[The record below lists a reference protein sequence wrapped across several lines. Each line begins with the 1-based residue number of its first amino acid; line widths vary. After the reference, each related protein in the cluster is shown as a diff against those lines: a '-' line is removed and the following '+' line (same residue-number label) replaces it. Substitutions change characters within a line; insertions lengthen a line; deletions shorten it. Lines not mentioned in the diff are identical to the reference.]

1 MHTTL
6 MEAEAEFRQWLT
18 TDRAEGRQ
26 SATTVGGLDEET
38 RERWA
43 AENRNALTYQVFVA
57 LIDDAVRGLDRGPKA
72 TESLTSFI
80 VQHIE
85 HVSVPP
91 GAEIAHLLLEVNA
104 WRERGNALRN
114 VGDLPGA
121 AAAYQRA
128 LELAS
133 PDPFLASEAAIM
145 RRGLAL
151 LQHYRG
157 ESLEALRI
165 IRADIPI
172 FDAVDDIPNVLRSR
186 FFEGAIEYEIG
197 HDDIAREI
205 FLETL
210 ALSRQLGDPVTEARS
225 LTNAGHAARR
235 LGERDEAFRLL
246 TLGLEHLQR
255 CGMTAEV
262 PRAEWGLALLAD
274 GADLLITLER
284 IRNQFVDSGR
294 PIDAAWVSL
303 DTVALLLDTQR
314 PAEAAT
320 LAAELVEFF
329 ATLNLPRESM
339 EALNELRDAAMD
351 GELTGGFVEEITR
364 KFGLGRM

>member
-1 MHTTL
+1 M
-6 MEAEAEFRQWLT
+6 
-18 TDRAEGRQ
+18 
-26 SATTVGGLDEET
+26 TVGSLDEQ
-38 RERWA
+38 ERDRWLA
-43 AENRNALTYQVFVA
+43 SNSKALTYQVFNA
-57 LIDDAVRGLDRGPKA
+57 LIDDAVRGLDRGPKE
-72 TESLTSFI
+72 TEALTSFI
-80 VQHIE
+80 VRHIE
-85 HVSVPP
+85 QVTVPH

-121 AAAYQRA
+121 AAAYQQA
-128 LELAS
+128 LQLAR
-133 PDPFLASEAAIM
+133 PDPFLASEVAIM

-157 ESLEALRI
+157 ESVEALRI
-165 IRADIPI
+165 IREDIPI
-172 FDAVDDIPNVLRSR
+172 FESVDDIPNVLRSR

-210 ALSRQLGDPVTEARS
+210 ALSRELRDAVTEARS

-235 LGERDEAFRLL
+235 LGERDEALRLL

-262 PRAEWGLALLAD
+262 PRAEWGLALLA
-274 GADLLITLER
+274 GADDQSSLLITLER
-284 IRNQFVDSGR
+284 IRQQFVDSGR

-303 DTVALLLDTQR
+303 DTVALLLDADR
-314 PAEAAT
+314 PTEAAA
-320 LAAELVEFF
+320 LAADLVEFF
-329 ATLNLPRESM
+329 ATLDLPLQSM
-339 EALNELRDAAMD
+339 EALNELRAAAMD
-351 GELTGGFVEEITR
+351 GQLTNDFVQAITR